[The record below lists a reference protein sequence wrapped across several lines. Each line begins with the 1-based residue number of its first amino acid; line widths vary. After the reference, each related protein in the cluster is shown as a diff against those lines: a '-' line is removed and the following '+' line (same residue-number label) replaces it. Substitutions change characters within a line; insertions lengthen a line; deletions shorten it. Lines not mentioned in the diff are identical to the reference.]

1 LVMAVLTSAVVALA
15 TLQSIVSG
23 LPAPRA
29 AGADLD
35 FVITEAEEPREGRV
49 LIADVPL
56 DHSSPDVASF
66 RLPLA
71 ASFDDDVVV
80 IEAAEGEGR
89 SLSDIPRDRNFGIVA
104 GPRLPLPDDDVVV
117 VDVADGRDGRVL
129 SETPLDHSAP
139 GQAGFRLPLPE
150 TELRSLQQDEEDF
163 EIIEVG
169 DDDYDQARSLVDSLS
184 PTDNSGSGKAGFR
197 LPLANQDDF
206 IIVEAGA
213 EEPRVSSRTA
223 SDCLKPVTV
232 SRCRASLVNWFFN
245 SETGGC
251 EQFSFGGCDSDNHSN
266 RFESEEEC
274 RQVCLSQ

>member
-1 LVMAVLTSAVVALA
+1 MLHCF
-15 TLQSIVSG
+15 IVSIIILNVSPG

-139 GQAGFRLPLPE
+139 AQAGFRLPLPE

-169 DDDYDQARSLVDSLS
+169 DDDYDQGRSLVDSLS

-223 SDCLKPVTV
+223 SDCLKPLTV